1 MKPLAI
7 ATLSSE
13 LIFLTVITLSGLSN
27 CFFFFGECGGTVAVG
42 CDGLKR
48 GNDNATVQDDVKYK

>member
-13 LIFLTVITLSGLSN
+13 LIFLAVITLSGLSN
-27 CFFFFGECGGTVAVG
+27 CFFGECGGTVAVG

-48 GNDNATVQDDVKYK
+48 GNDHATVQDDVKYK